1 MAKNV
6 IKNLQEKGID
16 IQATIQM
23 LNKAL
28 ADEYLAAQQYL
39 APIGLAVGKL
49 RPEVEEEFQKH
60 YEEELKHAQMLKER
74 IIQLGGIPLQSP
86 EEWYTHTNCG
96 YTKPTDYNTKVLV
109 SQNLESERKAENVY
123 IGIMKAC
130 KEVDDMVTYKIAR
143 NILISEEN
151 HEQDLEDF
159 LNDMEII

>member
-1 MAKNV
+1 MAQNV

-16 IQATIQM
+16 VQATIQM

-28 ADEYLAAQQYL
+28 ADEYLAANQYL

-74 IIQLGGIPLQSP
+74 IIKLGGIPLQSP
-86 EEWYTHTNCG
+86 EEWYAHTNCG
-96 YTKPTDYNTKVLV
+96 YTKPTDYNTKILV
-109 SQNLESERKAENVY
+109 TQNLESERKAEDVY
-123 IGIMKAC
+123 EAICKAC
-130 KEVDDMVTYKIAR
+130 KDAGDLITFHISRKI
-143 NILISEEN
+143 LEDEQE

>member
-1 MAKNV
+1 MAQNV

-16 IQATIQM
+16 VKATIQM

-28 ADEYLAAQQYL
+28 ADEYLAANQYL

-60 YEEELKHAQMLKER
+60 YEEELKHAQMLKDR

-86 EEWYTHTNCG
+86 EEWYAHTNCG
-96 YTKPTDYNTKVLV
+96 YTKPTDYNTQILV
-109 SQNLESERKAENVY
+109 TQNLEAERKAEDVY
-123 IGIMKAC
+123 DAICKAC
-130 KEVDDMVTYKIAR
+130 KEAGDLITFHIAR
-143 NILISEEN
+143 KIWEDEQE

-159 LNDMEII
+159 LNDMELI

>member
-1 MAKNV
+1 MAQNV

-28 ADEYLAAQQYL
+28 ADEYLAANQYL
-39 APIGLAVGKL
+39 APIGLACGKL

-74 IIQLGGIPLQSP
+74 IIKLGGIPLQSP
-86 EEWYTHTNCG
+86 EEWYAHTNCG
-96 YTKPTDYNTKVLV
+96 YTKPTDYNTQVLV
-109 SQNLESERKAENVY
+109 TQNLESERKAEDVY
-123 IGIMKAC
+123 DAICKAC
-130 KEVDDMVTYKIAR
+130 KEAGDLITFHIAR
-143 NILISEEN
+143 KIWEDEQE

-159 LNDMEII
+159 LNDMELI

>member
-1 MAKNV
+1 MAQNV

-16 IQATIQM
+16 VQATIQM

-39 APIGLAVGKL
+39 APIGLAIGKL

-60 YEEELKHAQMLKER
+60 YEEELKHAQMLKDR

-86 EEWYTHTNCG
+86 EEWYAKTNCG

-109 SQNLESERKAENVY
+109 AQNLEAERKAEDVY
-123 IGIMKAC
+123 DAICKAC
-130 KEVDDMVTYKIAR
+130 KEAGDLITFHIAR
-143 NILISEEN
+143 KIWEDEQE

>member
-28 ADEYLAAQQYL
+28 ADEYLAANQYL

-86 EEWYTHTNCG
+86 EEWYAHTNCG